1 MVQRRK
7 SLLAGGR
14 AGLAAL
20 AVAALASVPA
30 PAKADSFSAAQKAE
44 IQAIIKA
51 YLMEQPEILREAAG
65 ELETRE
71 KIAEA
76 KARDQVVSDPSGP
89 LFNGEHQP
97 VVGNPIG
104 KVTLVEFFDYNCGYC
119 KRALG
124 DMTRLMQ
131 ANPDLRVI
139 LRDLPILS
147 EGSVEAAKVA
157 NAASKQFKGQKF
169 WEFHQKLLGS
179 RGQVGK
185 EQALTVAKEAGADM
199 DRLEK
204 DLTAPSATTGIDES
218 AQLAKALQL
227 NGTPT
232 FVIGREVVIGAVG
245 FDELQ
250 SKVSNV
256 RKCGKTTCT

>member
-1 MVQRRK
+1 MVQRRN

-14 AGLAAL
+14 AGLVTL
-20 AVAALASVPA
+20 AMATIAMAPA
-30 PAKADSFSAAQKAE
+30 PVRADSFTAAQKAE
-44 IQAIIKA
+44 IEAIIKT

-65 ELETRE
+65 ELEARE

-76 KARDQVVSDPSGP
+76 KAREKVVADPSGP
-89 LFNGEHQP
+89 LFSSEHQP
-97 VVGNPIG
+97 VVGNPSG

-119 KRALG
+119 KRALH

-147 EGSVEAAKVA
+147 DGSVEAAKVA
-157 NAASKQFKGQKF
+157 NAASKQLKGQKF

-204 DLTAPSATTGIDES
+204 DLAAAGATTGIDES
-218 AQLAKALQL
+218 TQLAKALQL

-232 FVIGREVVIGAVG
+232 FVIGQEVVIGAVG

-256 RKCGKTTCT
+256 RKCGKTACS